1 MEMSRLDSLCQNL
14 PDDTI
19 ESLVAS
25 MLKAAASQAPMR
37 EEAARRRAAEEKAE
51 SENTLENLRSQQRQ
65 AEPRK
70 VADDPINSKGEL
82 RLR

>member
-1 MEMSRLDSLCQNL
+1 MSRLDSLCQNL

-37 EEAARRRAAEEKAE
+37 EEADGELLRRRPSLRIRWRICAASSA
-51 SENTLENLRSQQRQ
+51 
-65 AEPRK
+65 
-70 VADDPINSKGEL
+70 
-82 RLR
+82 RLSRGRWRTTP